1 MNIIMGAGD
10 FAREVYEYHK
20 FLKIPVYGFYDE
32 VTESSSLRDLP
43 IYKNLNQI
51 PEINKCLFV
60 AGTGNPIVNKK
71 FSNLIEKN
79 NLNFSKPIICDSYI
93 GENVLIGD
101 GSVVCPK
108 SVLTCDIDIGKFC
121 VINISTTIGHDCI
134 LEDFV
139 VLSPNCSLSGHTKIH
154 SETLLGTSVVT
165 IPKRNICN
173 NVVVGA
179 SSCVVKD
186 ILEPGTYI
194 GSPAKRIK

>member
-20 FLKIPVYGFYDE
+20 FLKIPVCGFYDE
-32 VTESSSLRDLP
+32 ITEKTSLRNLP
-43 IYKNLNQI
+43 IYRKISDIPKINQVY
-51 PEINKCLFV
+51 FV
-60 AGTGNPIVNKK
+60 AGTGNPFANKK
-71 FSNLIEKN
+71 FANIIEQN
-79 NLNFSKPIICDSYI
+79 NLKLSEPIICDSYI
-93 GENVLIGD
+93 GENVIIGN

-108 SVLTCDIDIGKFC
+108 SILTCDISVGKFSI
-121 VINISTTIGHDCI
+121 INISTTIGHDCI
-134 LEDFV
+134 LDDFV
-139 VLSPNCSLSGHTKIH
+139 VLSPNCSLSGHTKIK
-154 SETLLGTSVVT
+154 SETLLGTNVVT

-186 ILEPGTYI
+186 ITESGTYI